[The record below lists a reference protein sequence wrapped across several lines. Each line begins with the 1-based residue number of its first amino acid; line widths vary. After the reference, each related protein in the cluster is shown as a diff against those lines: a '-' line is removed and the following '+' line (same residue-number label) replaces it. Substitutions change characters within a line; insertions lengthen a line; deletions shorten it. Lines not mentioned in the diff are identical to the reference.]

1 MDEKDVR
8 ILYAAL
14 EERSRSPEHIASV
27 TDIPKSTVHYRLDKL
42 QEEGIL
48 KNDLF
53 EVDMEKLGLSMR
65 AISEVQAI
73 YDEDYHNQ
81 VGQQLADIEGVNQ
94 VYFTMGDTDFIVIA
108 SVRSREMVEE
118 LISAYESIDA
128 VQRTSSK
135 FVIKTVKH
143 SQYPFVDFNLET
155 LIDELGSE

>member
-14 EERSRSPEHIASV
+14 ETKSRSPEEIASV

-42 QEEGIL
+42 KEDGIV

-65 AISEVQAI
+65 AISEVRAV
-73 YDEDYHNQ
+73 YDEGYHNE
-81 VGQQLADIEGVNQ
+81 VGNQLAAIEGVNE

-108 SVRSREMVEE
+108 TVQSREMVED
-118 LISAYESIDA
+118 LISAYESIDS
-128 VQRTSSK
+128 VERTSSK
-135 FVIKTVKH
+135 FVIKTVKQSTH
-143 SQYPFVDFNLET
+143 PLTDFELET
-155 LIDELGSE
+155 LLGTVNED

>member
-14 EERSRSPEHIASV
+14 EERSKSPEHIASV

-42 QEEGIL
+42 QERGIL

-53 EVDMEKLGLSMR
+53 EVDMEKLGLSMQV
-65 AISEVQAI
+65 ISDVQAH
-73 YDEDYHNQ
+73 YDEEYHNE
-81 VGQQLADIEGVNQ
+81 VGNQLSEIEGVNQ
-94 VYFTMGDTDFIVIA
+94 VYFTMGDTDFVVIA
-108 SVRSREMVEE
+108 TVRSREMVEQ

-135 FVIKTVKH
+135 FVIKAVKN
-143 SQYPFVDFNLET
+143 SAYPFTDFELET
-155 LIDELGSE
+155 LIDELGTK